1 MHNTK
6 LKHLELNINKKFM
19 TIRKLLLISIFTILS
34 QSFYA
39 QEIIPG
45 AARLDQYL
53 HILKASNHRVGVV
66 CNQTSMVGNTHLIDT
81 LISLGVNIKKIFTPE
96 HGYRGHAD
104 AGEKVNGTGIDE
116 KTGAQIISLYGGNL
130 KPNRGDLIDLD
141 YVVFDIQDVG
151 VRFYTY
157 ISTLQYVLESC
168 GEYNV
173 AMIILDRPNPN
184 GHYIDGPIL
193 KSQYASFVGM
203 QSVPIVYGMT
213 IGEYAKM
220 IVYEGYLANAVKPNL
235 KIIPC
240 LNYTHNSK
248 VSLSIPPSPNLKS
261 DNAIAHYPSLCL
273 FEGTYVSVGRGT
285 ECPFEVYGSPYLKG
299 EKYQYQFTPKPTLG
313 AKNPPFKGEVC
324 FGEDLKSIEAGN
336 KLNLS
341 LIIDAHK
348 SWDSKL
354 FTFFNLKSL
363 FFDKLAGGKELRLAI
378 ATGKTEEEIRKTWLP
393 DLITFNLLR
402 KRYLLYEDFPN
413 PFK

>member
-6 LKHLELNINKKFM
+6 LKHLELNRNKKFM
-19 TIRKLLLISIFTILS
+19 SIQKHILL
-34 QSFYA
+34 SFLFFVFNASYG

-53 HILKASNHRVGVV
+53 HILTATKHRVGIV
-66 CNQTSMVGNTHLIDT
+66 CNQTSMVGNTHLVDT
-81 LISLGVNIKKIFTPE
+81 LISLGVNVKKIFTPE
-96 HGYRGHAD
+96 HGYRGNAD
-104 AGEKVNGTGIDE
+104 AGEKVNETGIDE
-116 KTGAQIISLYGGNL
+116 KTGAQIISLYGSNL

-168 GEYNV
+168 GDFGV
-173 AMIILDRPNPN
+173 AAIVLDRPNPN

-193 KSQYASFVGM
+193 KPQYSSFVGM
-203 QSVPIVYGMT
+203 QQIPIVYGMT

-220 IVYEGYLANAVKPNL
+220 LVYEGYLANAVKPSL

-261 DNAIAHYPSLCL
+261 DNAIAHYPTLCL

-285 ECPFEVYGSPYLKG
+285 ETPFEVYGSPYLKG
-299 EKYQYQFTPKPTLG
+299 EKYQYQFTPKPTIG

-324 FGEDLKSIEAGN
+324 FGEDLKNIEAVN
-336 KLNLS
+336 KINLS
-341 LIIDAHK
+341 MIIDAHK

-378 ATGKTEEEIRKTWLP
+378 AAGKTEEEIRKTWIP

>member
-6 LKHLELNINKKFM
+6 LKHLELNRNKKFM
-19 TIRKLLLISIFTILS
+19 RLQKHIALLFLFFTFNAS
-34 QSFYA
+34 YS

-45 AARLDQYL
+45 AVRLDQYL
-53 HILKASNHRVGVV
+53 HILTASKHRVGIV
-66 CNQTSMVGNTHLIDT
+66 CNQTSMVGNTHLVDT
-81 LISLGVNIKKIFTPE
+81 LISLGVNVKKIFTPE
-96 HGYRGHAD
+96 HGYRGNAD
-104 AGEKVNGTGIDE
+104 AGEKVNETGIDE
-116 KTGAQIISLYGGNL
+116 KTGAQIISLYGSNL
-130 KPNRGDLIDLD
+130 KPTRGDLIDLD

-168 GEYNV
+168 GDYNV
-173 AMIILDRPNPN
+173 AMILLDRPNPN

-193 KSQYASFVGM
+193 KPQYASFVGM
-203 QSVPIVYGMT
+203 QQVPIVYGMT

-220 IVYEGYLANAVKPNL
+220 IVYEGYLANSVKPNL

-261 DNAIAHYPSLCL
+261 DIAIAHYPTLCL

-285 ECPFEVYGSPYLKG
+285 ETPFEVYGSPFLKG

-402 KRYLLYEDFPN
+402 KRYLL
-413 PFK
+413 

>member
-6 LKHLELNINKKFM
+6 LKHLELNRNKKFM
-19 TIRKLLLISIFTILS
+19 RLQKHIALLFLFFTFNAS
-34 QSFYA
+34 YS

-45 AARLDQYL
+45 AVRLDQYL
-53 HILKASNHRVGVV
+53 HILTASKHRVGIV
-66 CNQTSMVGNTHLIDT
+66 CNQTSMVGNTHLVDT
-81 LISLGVNIKKIFTPE
+81 LISLGVNVKKIFTPE
-96 HGYRGHAD
+96 HGYRGNAD
-104 AGEKVNGTGIDE
+104 AGEKVNETGIDE
-116 KTGAQIISLYGGNL
+116 KTGAQIISLYGSNL
-130 KPNRGDLIDLD
+130 KPTRGDLIDLD

-168 GEYNV
+168 GDYNV
-173 AMIILDRPNPN
+173 AMILLDRPNPN

-193 KSQYASFVGM
+193 KPQYASFVGM
-203 QSVPIVYGMT
+203 QQVPIVYGMT

-220 IVYEGYLANAVKPNL
+220 IVYEGYLANSVKPNL

-261 DNAIAHYPSLCL
+261 DIAIAHYPTLCL

-285 ECPFEVYGSPYLKG
+285 ETPFEVYGSPFLKG

>member
-1 MHNTK
+1 MK
-6 LKHLELNINKKFM
+6 LQKHI
-19 TIRKLLLISIFTILS
+19 LLLLFILTFKNNYS
-34 QSFYA
+34 

-45 AARLDQYL
+45 AARFDQYI
-53 HILKASNHRVGVV
+53 HILTATKHRVGVV
-66 CNQTSMVGNTHLIDT
+66 CNQTSMVGNTHLVDT
-81 LISLGVNIKKIFTPE
+81 LISLGVNVKKIFTPE
-96 HGYRGHAD
+96 HGYRGNAD
-104 AGEKVNGTGIDE
+104 AGEKVNETGIDE

-130 KPNRGDLIDLD
+130 KPTRGDLIDLD

-168 GEYNV
+168 AEFGV
-173 AMIILDRPNPN
+173 AALVLDRPNPN

-193 KSQYASFVGM
+193 KPQYTSFVGM
-203 QSVPIVYGMT
+203 QQIPIVYGMT

-220 IVYEGYLANAVKPNL
+220 IVYEGMLTNSVKPNM

-240 LNYTHNSK
+240 LNYTHNTK
-248 VSLSIPPSPNLKS
+248 VSLNIPPSPNLKS
-261 DNAIAHYPSLCL
+261 DVAIAHYPTLCL

-285 ECPFEVYGSPYLKG
+285 ETPFEVYGSPYLKG

-324 FGEDLKSIEAGN
+324 FGEDLQRVEAGN
-336 KLNLS
+336 KINLS

-348 SWDSKL
+348 AWDSKL

-378 ATGKTEEEIRKTWLP
+378 AAGKTEDEIRKTWIP